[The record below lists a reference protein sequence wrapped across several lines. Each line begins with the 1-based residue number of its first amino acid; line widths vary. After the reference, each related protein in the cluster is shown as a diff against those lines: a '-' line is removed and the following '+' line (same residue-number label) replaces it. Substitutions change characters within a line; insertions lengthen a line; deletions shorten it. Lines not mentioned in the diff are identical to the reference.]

1 MSHILRRFYDE
12 DPSISKY
19 DCLMKSD
26 FVVGNVMNKG
36 NLMTQLMIT
45 LLMMVDDSIMRQYG

>member
-1 MSHILRRFYDE
+1 
-12 DPSISKY
+12 
-19 DCLMKSD
+19 MKSD
-26 FVVGNVMNKG
+26 FVVGNVTNNG

>member
-1 MSHILRRFYDE
+1 
-12 DPSISKY
+12 
-19 DCLMKSD
+19 MKSD